1 MKKIAI
7 IGDSCSPHVSSRIKK
22 FIDTDSKKYFFVEK
36 NYNTYLN
43 QNPNFFFNFLFHLP
57 KIKIL
62 TIFIINYFKLK
73 KINPDYIFLM
83 HCDIY
88 NTFLIRF
95 FNSKKVLS
103 LWGNDILIEQA
114 DKKWLLAR
122 KLFRYSPILKTAL
135 QNAHKIFC
143 VSHQISERVL
153 SIQENKGVLPE
164 ILYYG
169 IDLEMYDTPKP
180 LDNKI
185 DVFENLKDDTIL
197 IYSPRWCKNEYNIHI
212 IVKVFVNLRLKF
224 DNIHLCIQ
232 SSSLSG
238 TDKDYLNEIMNLISE
253 HNLQSHIT
261 IVGLSDFSER
271 LNILNR
277 SNIIVSIPFSDGTPV
292 SVLEAMYLKKI
303 VLCHQIPSTESIIRD
318 NFNGFLVDAKFED
331 IFTSKLSFIIQNYH
345 TENCFFH
352 IADNAKK
359 FVIDNA
365 DLNKE
370 ILAYNDSFN

>member
-1 MKKIAI
+1 
-7 IGDSCSPHVSSRIKK
+7 
-22 FIDTDSKKYFFVEK
+22 
-36 NYNTYLN
+36 
-43 QNPNFFFNFLFHLP
+43 
-57 KIKIL
+57 
-62 TIFIINYFKLK
+62 
-73 KINPDYIFLM
+73 
-83 HCDIY
+83 
-88 NTFLIRF
+88 
-95 FNSKKVLS
+95 
-103 LWGNDILIEQA
+103 
-114 DKKWLLAR
+114 
-122 KLFRYSPILKTAL
+122 
-135 QNAHKIFC
+135 
-143 VSHQISERVL
+143 
-153 SIQENKGVLPE
+153 
-164 ILYYG
+164 
-169 IDLEMYDTPKP
+169 MYDTPK
-180 LDNKI
+180 LLVNKI

-232 SSSLSG
+232 SSTLTG
-238 TDKDYLNEIMNLISE
+238 TDKDYLNEIMNLICE